1 MSVCLE
7 GTILEFV
14 YKAFCGLDAWVLSQN
29 SQLDSSQ
36 LDRSAGVPAP
46 AGLQTIFPRL
56 MYVNIFFSS

>member
-7 GTILEFV
+7 GIILEFV

-29 SQLDSSQ
+29 SQLD
-36 LDRSAGVPAP
+36 RSAGVPAP

-56 MYVNIFFSS
+56 M